1 MKNRLILVVVVLVA
15 VVAAA
20 LAALPYWFG
29 MQAESAYQAMVQK
42 MTASGEFNV
51 TSNNFQR
58 GWLESTADTT
68 FTLADMPLVT
78 ITVLH
83 RISHGPLPLDDDF
96 QFMPL
101 LARVKSQI
109 SISLPGGTLKLPT
122 LTGKSTIY
130 LAGNSHTHLEM
141 GPYKSAPAKTDD
153 AGNAV
158 EIDWKGMSG
167 DFDMTADYKGLKGQ
181 MNAPQLQFA
190 FRNGSFALNRL
201 GVNMD
206 TQESASGLGTG
217 TVALSVDKLLLDDRS
232 KGEKIAIDGLRV
244 SSSSQEA
251 GGNLNSTLTLQSGG
265 MEVGGSKQ
273 GAAQLT
279 VQVRKLDVATLV
291 RFQKEI
297 RELRKKKVP
306 PEQANMMI
314 VGKSL
319 ELLGNLAKKSPELE
333 ITRLNFKTADG
344 EVTGK
349 AKFVLDGSQL
359 DVSGNPMLMLK
370 ALSGE
375 GEISLPDSVVRLLA
389 EPDVKR
395 DIETLKTSGKLTD
408 AEIARLTPQRI
419 AAITSQAIQELPQYR
434 DTVISRLKLVPDGP
448 NYKIVAALKN
458 GQMQV
463 NSQPVQLP

>member
-1 MKNRLILVVVVLVA
+1 MKNRLILVVMVLVA

-29 MQAESAYQAMVQK
+29 MQAESAYNAMVQK
-42 MTASGEFNV
+42 MTASGEFTV

-109 SISLPGGTLKLPT
+109 SISLPGGALKLPT
-122 LTGKSTIY
+122 MTGKSTIY

-141 GPYKSAPAKTDD
+141 GPYKSAPVKSDD
-153 AGNAV
+153 SGNAV
-158 EIDWKGMSG
+158 AVDWKGMSG

-190 FRNGSFALNRL
+190 FRNGSFVLNRL

-217 TVALSVDKLLLDDRS
+217 TVALSVDKFLLDDRN

-244 SSSSQEA
+244 SSSSQEV
-251 GGNLNSTLTLQSGG
+251 GGNLNSTLTLQSGA

-279 VQVRKLDVATLV
+279 VQVRKLDAATLV
-291 RFQKEI
+291 KFQKEI

-306 PEQANMMI
+306 PEQANMMM

-333 ITRLNFKTADG
+333 ITKLNFKTADG

-408 AEIARLTPQRI
+408 AEIAKLTPQRI

-463 NSQPVQLP
+463 NNQPVQLP

>member
-1 MKNRLILVVVVLVA
+1 VKNRLVIVVVVLVA

-29 MQAESAYQAMVQK
+29 MQAESAYNAMVQK
-42 MTASGEFNV
+42 MTASGEFTV

-96 QFMPL
+96 QFQPL

-109 SISLPGGTLKLPT
+109 SIGLPGGVLKLPT
-122 LTGKSTIY
+122 LTGKSSVY

-153 AGNAV
+153 AGNALQ
-158 EIDWKGMSG
+158 IDWKGMSG
-167 DFDMTADYKGLKGQ
+167 DFDMSADYKSIKGQ

-190 FRNGSFALNRL
+190 FKDGDFTLNRL
-201 GVNMD
+201 GMNMD
-206 TQESASGLGTG
+206 TQESPSGLGTG
-217 TVALSVDKLLLDDRS
+217 TMAFSIDKFLLDDRK
-232 KGEKIAIDGLRV
+232 KGEKIAVDGLRV
-244 SSSSQEA
+244 SSNSQET
-251 GGNLNSTLTLQSGG
+251 GGNLNSTLTVQSGG
-265 MEVGGSKQ
+265 MEVGDSKQ

-291 RFQKEI
+291 KFQKEV

-314 VGKSL
+314 VGKTL

-333 ITRLNFKTADG
+333 ITKLNFKTADG

-408 AEIARLTPQRI
+408 AEIAKLTPQRI

-448 NYKIVAALKN
+448 NYKIVAALKD

-463 NSQPVQLP
+463 NNQPVQLP

>member
-1 MKNRLILVVVVLVA
+1 MKNRLILVVAVLVA

-42 MTASGEFNV
+42 MTASGEFTV

-96 QFMPL
+96 QFLPM

-109 SISLPGGTLKLPT
+109 SIGLPGGVLKLPT
-122 LTGKSTIY
+122 MTGKSTIY

-141 GPYKSAPAKTDD
+141 GPYKSAPPKTDD
-153 AGNAV
+153 AGNALEV
-158 EIDWKGMSG
+158 DWKGMSG
-167 DFDMTADYKGLKGQ
+167 DFDMSADYKSLKGQ

-190 FRNGSFALNRL
+190 FKDGNFTISRL

-206 TQESASGLGTG
+206 TQENPSGLSTG
-217 TVALSVDKLLLDDRS
+217 TVAFSVDKLLIDDQK
-232 KGEKIAIDGLRV
+232 KGEKIALNGLRV
-244 SSSSQEA
+244 SSNSQEA

-273 GAAQLT
+273 GAAQIT

-291 RFQKEI
+291 KYQKEV

-306 PEQANMMI
+306 PEQANMLI
-314 VGKSL
+314 LGKTL

-333 ITRLNFKTADG
+333 ITKLNFKTADG

-395 DIETLKTSGKLTD
+395 DIEALKTSGKLTD
-408 AEIARLTPQRI
+408 AEIAKLTPQRI

-448 NYKIVAALKN
+448 NYKIVAALKD

-463 NSQPVQLP
+463 NDQPVQLP

>member
-1 MKNRLILVVVVLVA
+1 VKNRFILVIVVLVA
-15 VVAAA
+15 VLAAA

-42 MTASGEFNV
+42 MTASGEIAV
-51 TSNNFQR
+51 TSSNFQR

-68 FTLADMPLVT
+68 FTLTNMPMVT
-78 ITVLH
+78 VTMLH
-83 RISHGPLPLDDDF
+83 HISHGPLPLDDDF
-96 QFMPL
+96 QLMPL
-101 LARVKSQI
+101 LARIKSQV
-109 SISLPGGTLKLPT
+109 SIGLPGGALKLPT
-122 LTGKSTIY
+122 MIGKSTVY

-141 GPYKSAPAKTDD
+141 GPFRSAAPKTDD
-153 AGNAV
+153 AGNALEV
-158 EIDWKGMSG
+158 EWKGMSG
-167 DFDMTADYKGLKGQ
+167 DFDMSADYKSLKGQ
-181 MNAPQLQFA
+181 MNAPLLQVSSKG
-190 FRNGSFALNRL
+190 GSFALNRL

-206 TQESASGLGTG
+206 TQESPSGLGTG
-217 TVALSVDKLLLDDRS
+217 SVAFSVDKFLIDDQKS
-232 KGEKIAIDGLRV
+232 GEKIAIDGLRV
-244 SSSSQEA
+244 SSNSQEA
-251 GGNLNSTLTLQSGG
+251 GGNLNSTLTLQSRG
-265 MEVGGSKQ
+265 MEVGDSKQ
-273 GAAQLT
+273 GAAQIT

-291 RFQKEI
+291 KFQKEI
-297 RELRKKKVP
+297 RELRKKKAP
-306 PEQANMMI
+306 PEQANMMV
-314 VGKSL
+314 VGKTL

-333 ITRLNFKTADG
+333 ITKLSFKTADG

-389 EPDVKR
+389 QPDVKR

-408 AEIARLTPQRI
+408 AEIAKLTPQRI

-448 NYKIVAALKN
+448 NFKIVAELKN

-463 NSQPVQLP
+463 NSEPVQLP